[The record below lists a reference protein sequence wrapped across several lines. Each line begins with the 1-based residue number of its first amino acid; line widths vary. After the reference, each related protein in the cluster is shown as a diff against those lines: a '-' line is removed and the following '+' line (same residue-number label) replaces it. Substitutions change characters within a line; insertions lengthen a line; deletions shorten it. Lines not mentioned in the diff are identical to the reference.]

1 MTSPLFLRGFFGLF
15 FFLAAAATGSAKS
28 DGAYIAGHY
37 VAGSPTAE
45 FRPLAEARHLAKA
58 VVANTPGAFVMRG
71 QGKSM
76 QPLYPDGTLLVV
88 QPIPYENLARGMTV
102 VFQSPDQRSITHVL
116 VAKTADGWRTTGLNN
131 RRADFL
137 PVNASSLRGVV
148 IAAYAVV
155 ESKALAL
162 R

>member
-1 MTSPLFLRGFFGLF
+1 
-15 FFLAAAATGSAKS
+15 
-28 DGAYIAGHY
+28 
-37 VAGSPTAE
+37 
-45 FRPLAEARHLAKA
+45 
-58 VVANTPGAFVMRG
+58 
-71 QGKSM
+71 M
-76 QPLYPDGTLLVV
+76 QPLYPDDTLLVV
-88 QPIPYENLARGMTV
+88 QPIAYEKLMRGMTV

-137 PVNASSLRGVV
+137 PVNARSLRGVV

-155 ESKALAL
+155 EGKALAL

>member
-1 MTSPLFLRGFFGLF
+1 MSSAHVLRGIFALLIFSSAAFTGL
-15 FFLAAAATGSAKS
+15 AKS
-28 DGAYIAGHY
+28 RATYVAGHY
-37 VAGSPTAE
+37 VAGSPPAE
-45 FRPLAEARHLAKA
+45 FRPLVEARHLAKA
-58 VVANTPGAFVMRG
+58 VVASAPGAFVMRG
-71 QGKSM
+71 RGQSM
-76 QPLYPDGTLLVV
+76 QPLYPDDTLLVV
-88 QPIPYENLARGMTV
+88 QPIAYEKLMRGMTV

-137 PVNASSLRGVV
+137 PVNARSLRGVV

-155 ESKALAL
+155 EGKALAL

>member
-1 MTSPLFLRGFFGLF
+1 VAGTHLIRGFSGLLIF
-15 FFLAAAATGSAKS
+15 MAATVAGSAKS
-28 DGAYIAGHY
+28 RATYIAGHY
-37 VAGSPTAE
+37 VAGSPAAE
-45 FRPLAEARHLAKA
+45 FRPLAEARQLAKA
-58 VVANTPGAFVMRG
+58 VVASAPGAFVMRG
-71 QGKSM
+71 QGQSM

-88 QPIPYENLARGMTV
+88 QPVPYENLTRGMTV

-116 VAKTADGWRTTGLNN
+116 VAKTADGWRTSGLNN

-137 PVNASSLRGVV
+137 PVNARSLRGVV

-155 ESKALAL
+155 EGKALAL

>member
-1 MTSPLFLRGFFGLF
+1 
-15 FFLAAAATGSAKS
+15 
-28 DGAYIAGHY
+28 
-37 VAGSPTAE
+37 
-45 FRPLAEARHLAKA
+45 
-58 VVANTPGAFVMRG
+58 
-71 QGKSM
+71 M

-88 QPIPYENLARGMTV
+88 QPIAYENLARGMTV

-116 VAKTADGWRTTGLNN
+116 VAKTADGWRTSGLNN

-137 PVNASSLRGVV
+137 PVNNQRIRGVI

-155 ESKALAL
+155 ECTGLAL